1 VKRSLALAAIVLAL
15 APAGFSAADAVR
27 TNLAEGNRLLA
38 ENKPEDALKAIEAAR
53 AALGSRPEPPELALS
68 AGCAKLALGKL
79 DEADAA
85 LAALDGPGVP
95 DAVRGRAAYNRGQI
109 DFKRSQSAAEKDPKA
124 ALEALRRAER
134 HFRTALQSLPSDAD
148 AARNIEVTQRTRE
161 ALEEQLRRQQEQ
173 QKQQQQ
179 QQQNPQQQPP
189 QPDQPPQD
197 QPQQPS
203 QSQQGQPQD
212 GQKNQNPNQQ
222 QQQQEKQDGS
232 STLPQDKPQ
241 PEQGKGTLSD
251 QINNLTKQQQ
261 SETTASRELADKAG
275 RDKTAEDRNTTQQQH
290 AEGAKRQ
297 EDVRKESEEAEA
309 RAREEAA
316 KESASERKQDLERA
330 ADALDRAQTEQRRA
344 EEALRNSKP
353 EDAAK
358 HQREAAEQ
366 LAQAR
371 RLASGEKQ
379 DEQPPPEGDQAQPAE
394 QAGEPRAF
402 SRDAAEILDKERR
415 ERELF
420 QRWVRSLRRDRP
432 PPVEKDW

>member
-1 VKRSLALAAIVLAL
+1 MNRSLTLTALILAL
-15 APAGFSAADAVR
+15 APAGLSAADAVR
-27 TNLAEGNRLLA
+27 TKLAEGNRLLA

-85 LAALDGPGVP
+85 LAALDRPGVP

-109 DFKRSQSAAEKDPKA
+109 DFKRSRSAAEKDPNA

-134 HFRTALQSLPSDAD
+134 HFRSALQSLPSDAD

-161 ALEEQLRRQQEQ
+161 ALEEQLRKQQEQ

-179 QQQNPQQQPP
+179 SPQQQPP
-189 QPDQPPQD
+189 PQGDQPPQD
-197 QPQQPS
+197 QPQQPP

-222 QQQQEKQDGS
+222 QQQQKPDDS
-232 STLPQDKPQ
+232 STPPQDKPQ

-261 SETTASRELADKAG
+261 SETAASRDLADKAG
-275 RDKTAEDRNTTQQQH
+275 RDKTAEERNTTQQRH

-297 EDVRKESEEAEA
+297 EDVRKQSEEAEA

-316 KESASERKQDLERA
+316 KEPAPERKQELERA
-330 ADALDRAQTEQRRA
+330 AEALDRAQAEQRRA

-379 DEQPPPEGDQAQPAE
+379 DEQPPPEGEQAQPAE